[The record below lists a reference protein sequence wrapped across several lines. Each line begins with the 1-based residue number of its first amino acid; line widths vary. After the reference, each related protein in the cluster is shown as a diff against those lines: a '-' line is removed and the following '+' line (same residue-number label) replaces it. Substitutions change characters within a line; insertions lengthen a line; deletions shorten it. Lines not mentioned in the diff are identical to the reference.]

1 MLSEHLAPGFSGAAP
16 ESAPK
21 KKTDKLA
28 QFQIIFHAAQ
38 TAAAGVQA
46 EESGKE
52 KLRCI
57 KFSRLSVWGTVP
69 VCHASA
75 LLQSGAIICQ
85 RCEAGISMMNLLH
98 KATQPSLSAS
108 NLPHYYPGSTTA
120 ATASGGLRQQY

>member
-1 MLSEHLAPGFSGAAP
+1 MLSEHLATGFSGAAP
-16 ESAPK
+16 EPAPK

-38 TAAAGVQA
+38 TAAAGVQGGVRKREA
-46 EESGKE
+46 S
-52 KLRCI
+52 LHQILPSFRM
-57 KFSRLSVWGTVP
+57 GTVP

-85 RCEAGISMMNLLH
+85 RCEAGISMMNLLQ
-98 KATQPSLSAS
+98 KATQPGLSAS
-108 NLPHYYPGSTTA
+108 NLSHYYPGSTTA